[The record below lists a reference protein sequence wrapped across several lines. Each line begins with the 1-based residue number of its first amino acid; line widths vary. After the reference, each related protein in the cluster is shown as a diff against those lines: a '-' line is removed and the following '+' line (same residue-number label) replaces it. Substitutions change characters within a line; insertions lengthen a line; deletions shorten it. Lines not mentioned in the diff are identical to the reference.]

1 MFQERE
7 RPLILI
13 GHGFGGLVVA
23 HVSQPDTQ
31 YTVYTESS
39 FNRGLVITQSLVK
52 AFFRK
57 DDDPILRATVGI
69 IFFGVPH
76 KGLVVTD
83 MRRMLPDQHPRQEL
97 LDQISPKSR
106 LLADQLANFKNIVEN
121 RKIISFYERQQ
132 TPGLKEVRSRL
143 LTEHQQNR
151 RRRLSALSP
160 PSLHRLTGAFCAD
173 TALKSLFI
181 AILGR

>member
-1 MFQERE
+1 MCQVKYSLTVSGERE
-7 RPLILI
+7 ATYSDR
-13 GHGFGGLVVA
+13 
-23 HVSQPDTQ
+23 TQ
-31 YTVYTESS
+31 LRRSSRRSCESARYPIPAVYTESS

-57 DDDPILRATVGI
+57 DDDPIHRATVGI

-97 LDQISPKSR
+97 LDQISTKSQ

-132 TPGLKEVRSRL
+132 TPGLKEVR
-143 LTEHQQNR
+143 T
-151 RRRLSALSP
+151 
-160 PSLHRLTGAFCAD
+160 
-173 TALKSLFI
+173 
-181 AILGR
+181 